1 MTMSS
6 SGNDINWKDFILPVA
21 EDVFGEISSQV
32 NHMVRFGAKGSKTV
46 DLNSGTWYDFET
58 GSGGGCISL
67 LKEYYPDENP
77 LEILKNRYGLEQ
89 NSPQNTPTA
98 QPMLIARYDYTNEDG
113 EIVYSKLKY
122 EPKDFRWKSDQGY
135 SIKGIKRIPY
145 ALSEVVNA
153 GNKYI
158 FLCEGEKD
166 ADALRVRNMI
176 GTTFGGASHI
186 PDEALHYF
194 KGKRVF
200 IIGDYDT
207 AGMKR
212 VRDTYEKLKPIAS
225 VVKHCW
231 LEGQGEDC
239 NDLSDW
245 FAAGNTVDS
254 LKQIVKNCPENF
266 EEMQRE
272 PNYRFLTYQDILTM
286 TPPKFLIDGFIQENS
301 LAMIWGH
308 SGSYKSFI
316 ALDFALC
323 VATGKDFF
331 GHSVNPGTVLYVAA
345 EGSSGFKNRTTA
357 WVEHYDKKIDNF
369 YLIPMGLDINE
380 ERTIDDLLAD
390 TSMYRLQPKLLVIDT
405 LARCSGG
412 SEENSATDMSK
423 IINNLDKYRE
433 ATGATC
439 LIVHH
444 SGKSGSQYRGS
455 SAIYAAMDSS
465 IQIAK
470 DDLYCTLT
478 SDKQKDCE
486 PFEQMTF
493 DMKKIEFLG
502 GQSLVATLDEQPNR
516 QTKSQELLQLIKDLL
531 VNGQTSTHPDVPNGY
546 LTITRSDLREQA
558 LDMFEGVSTTKN
570 KNFGKVLEKLIA
582 DNKVLFAGSSKGKQY
597 LWLPKEEE
605 NNNNIF

>member
-1 MTMSS
+1 MNS

-21 EDVFGEISSQV
+21 QDVFGEISSQV

-46 DLNSGTWYDFET
+46 DLNSGTWYDFEV
-58 GSGGGCISL
+58 GEGGGCIDL
-67 LKEYYPDENP
+67 LKQYFPDENP

-89 NSPQNTPTA
+89 NPQNTTTHTA
-98 QPMLIARYDYTNEDG
+98 QSILIARYDYTNEDG

-122 EPKDFRWKSDQGY
+122 EPKDFRWKSEQGY

-145 ALSEVVNA
+145 ALTEVLDA

-176 GTTFGGASHI
+176 GTTFGGASDI

-194 KGKRVF
+194 KGKRIF
-200 IIGDYDT
+200 IVGDYDT

-212 VRDTYEKLKPIAS
+212 VRDTYKKLQPIAS

-231 LEGQGEDC
+231 LEGQGQDC

-245 FAAGNTVDS
+245 FAAGNSVAT
-254 LKQIVKNCPENF
+254 LKEIVKNCPENF
-266 EEMQRE
+266 EELQRE
-272 PNYRFLTYQDILTM
+272 PNYRFLTYQDIMTM
-286 TPPKFLIDGFIQENS
+286 TPPKFLVDGFLQENS

-331 GHSVNPGTVLYVAA
+331 GHNVSLGTVLYVAA

-369 YLIPMGLDINE
+369 YLIPMALDINE

-390 TSMYRLQPKLLVIDT
+390 ISMYQIKPKLLILDT
-405 LARCSGG
+405 LARVSGN
-412 SEENSATDMSK
+412 SEENSASDMSK
-423 IINNLDKYRE
+423 IINHLDKFRE

-455 SAIYAAMDSS
+455 SAIYAAMDTS

-470 DDLYCTLT
+470 DDMYCVLT
-478 SDKQKDCE
+478 SDKMKDCE
-486 PFEQMTF
+486 PFEQMMF
-493 DMKKIEFLG
+493 EMKKIEFLG
-502 GQSLVATLDEQPNR
+502 GQSLVATLDEQPDR
-516 QTKSQELLQLIKDLL
+516 QTKAQELLNLIKDLL
-531 VNGQTSTHPDVPNGY
+531 VNGQTSTHPDVPNGQ

-558 LDMFEGVSTTKN
+558 LDMFEGVGTTKN
-570 KNFGKVLEKLIA
+570 KNFGKVLERLIA
-582 DNKVLFAGSSKGKQY
+582 DNKVLFAGSSRGKQY
-597 LWLPKEEE
+597 LWLPKEEQE
-605 NNNNIF
+605 ETNNLF